1 MLLHQLHILEGCSRC
16 RKAGRGLDEVRSA
29 LRHHLAHPDLLFLRK
44 KTGLNDHLQNM
55 ISHGLLNLPD
65 FIQDLVI
72 KSVLNP
78 ADIDDHI
85 HLGRSVFNG
94 ISCLEHLGGRRGI
107 PVREPDHHADRNLP
121 LHVFHRLFRVRR
133 RNADAGGSVFDRI
146 VTDRP
151 DLLPGRIHLQQGVIT
166 ACNNF
171 LYFLIIHFASP
182 FR

>member
-1 MLLHQLHILEGCSRC
+1 
-16 RKAGRGLDEVRSA
+16 
-29 LRHHLAHPDLLFLRK
+29 
-44 KTGLNDHLQNM
+44 M

-65 FIQDLVI
+65 FIQNLVI
-72 KSVLNP
+72 KSILNP

-94 ISCLEHLGGRRGI
+94 ISCLEHLGGRCGI

-133 RNADAGGSVFDRI
+133 RNADAGRSVADRI
-146 VTDRP
+146 VADRP
-151 DLLPGRIHLQQGVIT
+151 NLLPGRIHLQQGVIT
-166 ACNNF
+166 ACNDF